1 MKRLFAILLSLTAL
15 STTPAQAVLNV
26 LACEPEWASLTYEI
40 AGDRA
45 KVTSATSAMQDPHHI
60 EARPALIAQARR
72 ADMLICTGA
81 ELEIGWLPLLQRE
94 SGNAHIQSGK
104 PGYFEAASAVRL
116 IEKPAVLDRAMGD
129 IHAAGNPHLHLD
141 PHNIMK
147 VAEALAKRFADI
159 DPANAAYYA
168 ARHKAFAARMQTA
181 IARWEKE
188 GADLR
193 GTPIVVHHK
202 NWSYLADWLGLKI
215 VADLEPKPGIDPSAT
230 YLGQLLDKLKA
241 QPAKM
246 VLRAAYQSPKA
257 SEWIAERAGV
267 KAVQLPYTVGGS
279 DKAKDLFSLFDE
291 TLARLQE
298 AAR

>member
-26 LACEPEWASLTYEI
+26 LACEPEWAALTQELT
-40 AGDRA
+40 GDKA
-45 KVTSATSAMQDPHHI
+45 KVTSATTAMQDPHHI

-72 ADMLICTGA
+72 ADMLVCTGA

-94 SGNAHIQSGK
+94 SGNADIQSGQ

-116 IEKPAVLDRAMGD
+116 LEKPAVLDRAMGD
-129 IHAAGNPHLHLD
+129 VHAAGNPHLHLD

-147 VAEALAKRFADI
+147 VAEVLAKRFADI

-181 IARWEKE
+181 ITRWEKE
-188 GADLR
+188 GAGLR
-193 GTPIVVHHK
+193 GMPIVVHHK
-202 NWSYLADWLGLKI
+202 NWLYLAEWLGLKI

-267 KAVQLPYTVGGS
+267 KTVELPYTVGGS
-279 DKAKDLFSLFDE
+279 DKAKDLFSLFDD
-291 TLARLQE
+291 TLARLTE
-298 AAR
+298 AVR

>member
-1 MKRLFAILLSLTAL
+1 M
-15 STTPAQAVLNV
+15 QA
-26 LACEPEWASLTYEI
+26 
-40 AGDRA
+40 
-45 KVTSATSAMQDPHHI
+45 
-60 EARPALIAQARR
+60 
-72 ADMLICTGA
+72 
-81 ELEIGWLPLLQRE
+81 
-94 SGNAHIQSGK
+94 
-104 PGYFEAASAVRL
+104 
-116 IEKPAVLDRAMGD
+116 
-129 IHAAGNPHLHLD
+129 
-141 PHNIMK
+141 
-147 VAEALAKRFADI
+147 
-159 DPANAAYYA
+159 
-168 ARHKAFAARMQTA
+168 A

-202 NWSYLADWLGLKI
+202 NWLYLADWLGLKI

-241 QPAKM
+241 QPVKM
-246 VLRAAYQSPKA
+246 VLATYQSPKA

-279 DKAKDLFSLFDE
+279 DKAKDLFSLFDD